1 VEHRCWIEAA
11 HKSRYKIER
20 HHSRVTAMAEL
31 YENLERSLDRA
42 DVLLTELLAEYDS
55 SLTQKA
61 VSGDAVERTH
71 DICEK
76 LRGILDRTARRYWDL
91 KVSPHLSEEDRKK
104 ASVYFPVAPDQ
115 NGFDSTLGRW
125 R

>member
-1 VEHRCWIEAA
+1 
-11 HKSRYKIER
+11 
-20 HHSRVTAMAEL
+20 MAEL